1 MTPAL
6 KSSTPRISLNDL
18 RQSALAAANPATHA
32 ATGES
37 CAADTLV
44 SPCGTLRMSLTG
56 ERIASAAFRAS
67 DDPLGNAFLELYC
80 REIEQL
86 PREEAAA
93 HGASYVGFRLL
104 AGRVLDDCAGI
115 PGPANLHPLLA
126 KAESA
131 LRALRQT
138 WRAATD
144 TPGMP
149 AIERAEFLELPA
161 AWLALSADQRLAALR
176 TALAEAI
183 GSGTMADDG
192 LTIDRIENDIRARPV
207 RVTLTYAKD
216 ADTAALPAAMRR
228 IEALLRQ
235 KVAPWLEVYAEERQD
250 HNKLRRTILIE
261 PRPPTT

>member
-6 KSSTPRISLNDL
+6 KSSTPRMSLDDL
-18 RQSALAAANPATHA
+18 RQSALAAANRPTHA

-37 CAADTLV
+37 CAAGTLV
-44 SPCGTLRMSLTG
+44 SPCGTLRITLAG
-56 ERIASAAFRAS
+56 ESIATATFRAS
-67 DDPLGNAFLELYC
+67 EDPIGNAFLELYC

-104 AGRVLDDCAGI
+104 AGRTLGDCPGI
-115 PGPANLHPLLA
+115 PGPATIHPGLT
-126 KAESA
+126 
-131 LRALRQT
+131 Q
-138 WRAATD
+138 
-144 TPGMP
+144 
-149 AIERAEFLELPA
+149 
-161 AWLALSADQRLAALR
+161 SADERLAALR
-176 TALAEAI
+176 AALAEAI
-183 GSGTMADDG
+183 GSGAMADDG
-192 LTIDRIENDIRARPV
+192 LAIDRIENDIRARPV

-235 KVAPWLEVYAEERQD
+235 KVAPWLEVYAEERLD

>member
-1 MTPAL
+1 M
-6 KSSTPRISLNDL
+6 SLDDL
-18 RQSALAAANPATHA
+18 RQSALAAANRPTHA

-37 CAADTLV
+37 CAAGTLV
-44 SPCGTLRMSLTG
+44 SPCGTLRITLAG
-56 ERIASAAFRAS
+56 ESIATATFRAS
-67 DDPLGNAFLELYC
+67 EDPIGNAFLELYC

-104 AGRVLDDCAGI
+104 AGRTLGDCPGI
-115 PGPANLHPLLA
+115 PGPATIHPALGM
-126 KAESA
+126 AEKA
-131 LRALRQT
+131 LRALRPA
-138 WRAATD
+138 WRTATD

-149 AIERAEFLELPA
+149 PIERAEFLELPA
-161 AWLALSADQRLAALR
+161 AWLTQSADERLAALR
-176 TALAEAI
+176 AALAEAI
-183 GSGTMADDG
+183 GSGAMADDG
-192 LTIDRIENDIRARPV
+192 LAIDRIENDIRARPV

-235 KVAPWLEVYAEERQD
+235 KVAPWLEVYAEERLD

>member
-6 KSSTPRISLNDL
+6 KSSTPRLSRNDL
-18 RQSALAAANPATHA
+18 RQSALAAAHLPTHA

-37 CAADTLV
+37 CAAGTLV
-44 SPCGTLRMSLTG
+44 SPCGILRITLAG
-56 ERIASAAFRAS
+56 ERIASAVFRAG
-67 DDPLGNAFLELYC
+67 DDPVGNAFLELYC

-86 PREEAAA
+86 PCEEAAA

-104 AGRVLDDCAGI
+104 AGRALDDCPGI

-126 KAESA
+126 QAESA

-138 WRAATD
+138 WRAAD

-149 AIERAEFLELPA
+149 PIERAEFLELPA
-161 AWLALSADQRLAALR
+161 AWRAMSTDQRLAALR
-176 TALAEAI
+176 AALAAAI
-183 GSGTMADDG
+183 ASGAMADDG
-192 LTIDRIENDIRARPV
+192 LAIDRIENDIRARPV